1 MVNPSNPLQIHYT
14 CESAVLLDMNDAG
27 YETVF
32 NAGEAVYIDYKK
44 GRVKQKFMVAPKGT
58 TMRAISQQYAVP
70 MEKLYKYND
79 FKIGQQPYK
88 GEQIRLKP
96 KSIAERLYRER

>member
-1 MVNPSNPLQIHYT
+1 
-14 CESAVLLDMNDAG
+14 
-27 YETVF
+27 
-32 NAGEAVYIDYKK
+32 
-44 GRVKQKFMVAPKGT
+44 MVAPEGT

>member
-1 MVNPSNPLQIHYT
+1 
-14 CESAVLLDMNDAG
+14 
-27 YETVF
+27 
-32 NAGEAVYIDYKK
+32 
-44 GRVKQKFMVAPKGT
+44 
-58 TMRAISQQYAVP
+58 MRAISQQYAVP

-79 FKIGQQPYK
+79 FKIGQQPYM